1 MPRISWS
8 TRDYIHQTTTSKL
21 FEYACLL
28 NLLFLHPCLEYDKNE
43 EETTDKLKG
52 EEVDYGEA
60 DLTAGEASME

>member
-1 MPRISWS
+1 
-8 TRDYIHQTTTSKL
+8 
-21 FEYACLL
+21 
-28 NLLFLHPCLEYDKNE
+28 LFLHPCLEYDKNE